1 MIKIYGPN
9 YSKFPIDLAVVTKVL
24 AMYRR
29 ISKRSFDHG
38 FDFQEPQLWIKYG
51 YLKFENHGYKF

>member
-38 FDFQEPQLWIKYG
+38 FDFQEPQL
-51 YLKFENHGYKF
+51 